1 MAFSHNAKLSRVS
14 CGGRLHD
21 KMGGTSIH
29 ANGHRVKRRSATY
42 CYVCSLRIQFEFP
55 DGPKTLDAIRVNRLE
70 YTGIFTL
77 FSVFIQF
84 QKETGVTKGRHAKGR
99 NSHPMPMPNNIAR
112 GGTNITN
119 ISFDPI

>member
-1 MAFSHNAKLSRVS
+1 
-14 CGGRLHD
+14 
-21 KMGGTSIH
+21 MGGTTIH
-29 ANGHRVKRRSATY
+29 ASGQLVNCRAASV
-42 CYVCSLRIQFEFP
+42 CYVCSLRIHVEFP
-55 DGPKTLDAIRVNRLE
+55 GGPKALVAIRMNRLE